1 MPLPVVGAAPLAA
14 GVAHDLEL
22 ARRHAAGDLAAF
34 EEVYRSHSALVFNLC
49 RRLSGDPDEAL
60 DAAQEVFL
68 RVHRHLGRFHGRSTL
83 RTWIYR
89 VAVNQCRRRFA
100 RRPPPALPLE
110 TASSAAR
117 WAAPGPDPEQRAA
130 RAEAEE
136 CLERALAGVPLRF
149 RAAVVL
155 RDVEGL
161 AYPEIAEVLGVP
173 VGTVRSRIARGRE
186 ALRTRLTEGR

>member
-1 MPLPVVGAAPLAA
+1 MTTAPEMPLPVVGAAPLAA

-100 RRPPPALPLE
+100 RRPPPALPLGVASACSGLRPGM
-110 TASSAAR
+110 TA
-117 WAAPGPDPEQRAA
+117 DPLPVFVSKSDSCSRAFTPV
-130 RAEAEE
+130 RD
-136 CLERALAGVPLRF
+136 PL
-149 RAAVVL
+149 
-155 RDVEGL
+155 
-161 AYPEIAEVLGVP
+161 
-173 VGTVRSRIARGRE
+173 
-186 ALRTRLTEGR
+186 